1 MEDVSTTIEVA
12 WFNTGS
18 PNKTT
23 YLQGPQ
29 HVAIYLYLDEVTW
42 TTLQWWRW
50 NKLHQLK
57 TDGYETTGV
66 CVCVC
71 ACMHVCVS
79 GWKMHNRLLQP
90 IYLYATQER
99 ISPDTWY
106 QHEHVHAIRLS
117 SQQRRRRCFIEQFHE
132 WLFQQLQTIMV
143 SPITTWCDIALH
155 SWTWLHLS
163 MQGLNSKYLE
173 ECNIHAC
180 YQPPPN

>member
-29 HVAIYLYLDEVTW
+29 NVAMYLYLDEVTW

-71 ACMHVCVS
+71 VRMHACVC
-79 GWKMHNRLLQP
+79 
-90 IYLYATQER
+90 
-99 ISPDTWY
+99 
-106 QHEHVHAIRLS
+106 
-117 SQQRRRRCFIEQFHE
+117 E
-132 WLFQQLQTIMV
+132 WLENAQQVAATNLSIRNTGTDIAWYMV
-143 SPITTWCDIALH
+143 SAWTCACHPSEQPAAETAMFHWTMSWMTFPTASDNHGVSHYNMMRH
-155 SWTWLHLS
+155 SSPLMNLTPLVNAWS
-163 MQGLNSKYLE
+163 E
-173 ECNIHAC
+173 F
-180 YQPPPN
+180 

>member
-12 WFNTGS
+12 WFNTES

-29 HVAIYLYLDEVTW
+29 NVAMYLYLDEVTW

-71 ACMHVCVS
+71 A
-79 GWKMHNRLLQP
+79 
-90 IYLYATQER
+90 
-99 ISPDTWY
+99 
-106 QHEHVHAIRLS
+106 
-117 SQQRRRRCFIEQFHE
+117 
-132 WLFQQLQTIMV
+132 
-143 SPITTWCDIALH
+143 
-155 SWTWLHLS
+155 
-163 MQGLNSKYLE
+163 
-173 ECNIHAC
+173 HAC
-180 YQPPPN
+180 MCVWVAGKCTTGCCNQSIYTQHRNGYSLIHDISMNMCMPSVWAASSGDGDVSLNNVMNDFSNSFRQSWCLPLQHDAT